1 MCSDEPATLTPKLK
15 ESTMNT
21 PLAAAPA
28 ASTPFASLT
37 NAELIAVRDKLG
49 WNTLTSYAAGF
60 HCYAR
65 PDLDGP
71 LDGVPDALVDVLELL
86 TDSVEQGFGIREAG
100 ATPDPFDCEDE
111 DEDAV
116 RADLADPAAVAL
128 MYEHVQLWHEFARRG
143 ANHDG
148 KCDECWGD
156 FDKCHRDGDDDC
168 HRYDDE

>member
-1 MCSDEPATLTPKLK
+1 
-15 ESTMNT
+15 MNT
-21 PLAAAPA
+21 PLATAPA

-100 ATPDPFDCEDE
+100 ADTFDFDECEDE
-111 DEDAV
+111 DEV
-116 RADLADPAAVAL
+116 RADLSDPAAIAL
-128 MYEHVQLWHEFARRG
+128 MYEHVQLWYEFARRG
-143 ANHDG
+143 ADLHGACN
-148 KCDECWGD
+148 ECGGD

-168 HRYDDE
+168 HRDDDE

>member
-21 PLAAAPA
+21 PLAAARA
-28 ASTPFASLT
+28 ASTKFASLT

-49 WNTLTSYAAGF
+49 WNTLASYAAQF
-60 HCYAR
+60 NCYAR
-65 PDLDGP
+65 PGLDWP
-71 LDGVPDALVDVLELL
+71 LDSVPDALGDVLALL

-100 ATPDPFDCEDE
+100 ADTFYFDECE

-116 RADLADPAAVAL
+116 RADLADPAAIAL

-143 ANHDG
+143 ADHRG
-148 KCDECWGD
+148 ECNECGSD